1 MVVDTGVFIDHL
13 RAKDKFSTLLYHI
26 SDNVPLYISAVS
38 LYELHMGA
46 TSPVRLN
53 DVITITE
60 DLEVLPYNGQIAVKA
75 SQIYH
80 SLRRSNQMIEFR
92 DIFIAATCIAN
103 ELPIVTLNKK
113 HFERIK
119 T

>member
-53 DVITITE
+53 DVFTITE